1 LQYLIYIFLSLN
13 VFSFIITAFDKVL
26 AIKKHTRIS
35 EKWLLMFV
43 GFGGTIG
50 ALLAMLIFSHKT
62 SKSTYLL
69 KFAFIILLQILL
81 VFLLYKYDF
90 LKV

>member
-1 LQYLIYIFLSLN
+1 LQYLLYIFLSLN

-26 AIKKHTRIS
+26 AIKKHKRIS
-35 EKWLLMFV
+35 EKWLLMLV
-43 GFGGTIG
+43 AFGGTIG
-50 ALLAMLIFSHKT
+50 GLLAMLIFRHKT
-62 SKSTYLL
+62 AKRTYLL
-69 KFAFIILLQILL
+69 KFVFIILLQILL